1 MLQPYFLSRKCEWLG
16 TPVHSQGNR
25 SGDIKRRER
34 KLLKEEAKIIARIL
48 MSKRFPVTCTCIN
61 IQLQI

>member
-16 TPVHSQGNR
+16 TLGHFQGNR
-25 SGDIKRRER
+25 GGDVKRKER
-34 KLLKEEAKIIARIL
+34 KLPKEEAKIIARIL
-48 MSKRFPVTCTCIN
+48 MSKRLPVTCTCIN